1 MRAQGGFTLIELV
14 VVVAITALVAG
25 LIGSFVTRP
34 ILVYNDV
41 ARRTELVSAA
51 GSSLER
57 IAREVRAAL
66 PNSVRVGAGGSAL
79 ELLHVADG
87 ARYRA
92 AAGGAHAAASDWID
106 LAGDAS
112 FNVLGRFRDLPFS
125 YGAPLAAGQRLA
137 VYATGS
143 SVWSDAESGANPGV
157 ITPAATQLT
166 ILDDGDEDQLV
177 LSSPFRFALASPEQ
191 RIYVVDGPLSY
202 LCDVGAGTLT
212 RYSSYPVD
220 DVQPT
225 NPSASPLSSGT
236 GALLV
241 DRVSGCRFSYT
252 PGTAQRAALVTLELT
267 LAHQGEQV
275 SLLEQVHVL
284 NVP

>member
-1 MRAQGGFTLIELV
+1 MRGQGGFTLIELV
-14 VVVAITALVAG
+14 VVIAITALVAG

-41 ARRTELVSAA
+41 ARRTELVAAA
-51 GSSLER
+51 GSALER

-66 PNSVRVGAGGSAL
+66 PNSVRVAAGGSAL

-92 AAGGAHAAASDWID
+92 ASGGAHTAASDWLD

-112 FNVLGRFRDLPFS
+112 FNVLGRFRDLGFS
-125 YGAPLAAGQRLA
+125 YGTALAAGHRLA
-137 VYATGS
+137 LYTTGS
-143 SVWSDAESGANPGV
+143 NVWLDAESGANPGV
-157 ITPAATQLT
+157 ITPASTQIT
-166 ILDDGDEDQLV
+166 VVDDGDEDQFV
-177 LSSPFRFALASPEQ
+177 LGAAFRFVLASPEQ

-202 LCDVGAGTLT
+202 LCDTGAGTLT
-212 RYSSYPVD
+212 RYASYAVD

-225 NPSASPLSSGT
+225 NPAAAPLSA
-236 GALLV
+236 GASARMLE
-241 DRVSGCRFSYT
+241 RVTACRFGYT
-252 PGTAQRAALVTLELT
+252 PGTAQRAGLVTLELT
-267 LAHQGEQV
+267 LAQNGEQV
-275 SLLEQVHVL
+275 RLLEQVHVL